1 MNQPTSNTATGGRK
15 PLLLLDVDG
24 VLNAF
29 PATWQTGYTRKA
41 IDGYPIHFH
50 HEVRQMVSALD
61 KAFEI
66 VWFTLWNHRAA
77 PGIGPHV
84 GLSDAV
90 HLTTSWERGW
100 DVAYA
105 AGCTATRINQM
116 MYAKTPLLPE
126 LVGTGRHWVWID
138 DAHSASDHE
147 YLVDAGFDPRS
158 FRLVRT
164 DPEVGLTWTD
174 VHRALEFA
182 QAADGVEV
190 PVEESVDAPAV
201 GLNGQGPGSTVGR
214 VDAITAD
221 DSASTPQ
228 DRHDV
233 DDLFRELMAR
243 VGDDGSEVCPRCG
256 AAMRPVVYGFPSSE
270 LFEDADKGEV
280 ILGGCCIPSSPAQ
293 SRCTN
298 CGQEVP
304 SYRSGADLGA
314 NGPW

>member
-100 DVAYA
+100 DVAHA

-116 MYAKTPLLPE
+116 MYARTPLLPE
-126 LVGTGRHWVWID
+126 LVGTERHWVWID

-147 YLVDAGFDPRS
+147 YLVEAGLDPRR

-164 DPEVGLTWTD
+164 DPEIGLTWED
-174 VHRALEFA
+174 VNRAMEFA
-182 QAADGVEV
+182 QALADGVEL
-190 PVEESVDAPAV
+190 PIDDSVDASAT
-201 GLNGQGPGSTVGR
+201 GTSAQGPGSTVGR
-214 VDAITAD
+214 VDAVTTD
-221 DSASTPQ
+221 DSTPPQQ
-228 DRHDV
+228 DREDV
-233 DDLFRELMAR
+233 DTLFRGLMAR
-243 VGDDGSEVCPRCG
+243 LGDDGTDVCTRCG
-256 AAMRPVVYGFPSSE
+256 GAMRPVVYGLPRRSCSRTRTRVRSSWAAAASLSRRPSPGAPT
-270 LFEDADKGEV
+270 ADTRSRATA
-280 ILGGCCIPSSPAQ
+280 LAPAWTQ
-293 SRCTN
+293 
-298 CGQEVP
+298 G
-304 SYRSGADLGA
+304 
-314 NGPW
+314 